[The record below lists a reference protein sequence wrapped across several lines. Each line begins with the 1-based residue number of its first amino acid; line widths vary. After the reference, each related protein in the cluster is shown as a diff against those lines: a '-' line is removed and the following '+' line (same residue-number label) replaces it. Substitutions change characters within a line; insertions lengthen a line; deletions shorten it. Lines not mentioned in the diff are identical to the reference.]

1 MTAYVALLR
10 GINVGRHVRIGMA
23 ELRAMLAE
31 LGCSAPRTLLQSGN
45 LIFGDDTRSSDDLE
59 RLLEAQIEGRFGQ
72 RVDCFVRSAAQ
83 WKSVVA
89 NNPFVREAQSDP
101 AHVVAMV
108 LRDRPPAECREA
120 LRAACD
126 GPELV
131 ATHDRTAYI
140 VYPVD
145 IGNSRLTN
153 AVVEKHLGT
162 RGTARN
168 WNTVLRLA
176 ANLV

>member
-31 LGCSAPRTLLQSGN
+31 LGCASPRTVLQSGN
-45 LIFGDDTRSSDDLE
+45 LIFGDETRSSDDLR

-89 NNPFVREAQSDP
+89 NNPFVREAQRDP

-108 LRDRPPAECREA
+108 LKEPPAAGYREA
-120 LRAACD
+120 LRAAYD

-131 ATHDRTAYI
+131 ATRDHTAYI

-153 AVVEKHLGT
+153 AVLEKRLGT

-168 WNTVLRLA
+168 WNTVLRIA
-176 ANLV
+176 AHLV